1 MAHKFQNIINAN
13 EDDQLLLLD
22 FSEKADDSLVRLE
35 LKPYIQPFEQILA
48 RAELAGLLTDVSID
62 DPFDKFAKGS
72 EELPTK
78 MDVEF
83 LKKRLTYWQKLGR
96 AALKPTLQV
105 LYESSGYSTNN
116 GDSLPKNRR
125 LRYGPHDIHEYRGK
139 FFPQLVKSL
148 INFSGIPEGSVVI
161 DPFCGSGTTNCE
173 TRALGMESIGIDLNP
188 LSVLI
193 SRVKSGILQIE
204 PDELQEQTK
213 KFLSQLH
220 PSRATS
226 VTTRWTECDLNYLN
240 RWFDERAI
248 KEMSI
253 ILDVIDQND
262 QCIISDWWRVCL
274 SNIIRRVSWQRETD
288 LRVRKDVKDYSGGDA
303 TWLFKQ
309 EVRRQLMKIV
319 PYLNILQETIKPSD
333 MPSFDIREGDVRHI
347 HEILESKLNKCD
359 LLITS
364 PPYAMALPYIDTDR
378 LSLIVLGLLPRKEH
392 RRRELLMAGN
402 REILESQRQGL
413 WKEYQ
418 ERRLEL
424 PDVIH
429 EFIDKLANS
438 YHNGGVGFR
447 RRNLPAL
454 LSKYFLDM
462 LDVMQSSIK
471 MMRPESY
478 AFFVVGNNS
487 TCINGENVEIPTD
500 KFLWEIGKK
509 SGWHQVKMIDMELL
523 PSRDIFCKNRGTA
536 ENILVFT
543 STLKRTSIYSHSNHH
558 KYEVDNS
565 EWDFAEDDTQ
575 EHLHTLHPY
584 PARFIPQIPRKA
596 ILEYSVEG
604 DVVFDPFCGC
614 GTTLLESIL
623 LGRSAIGVDNNEVAC
638 LISRAKVASYSKEHI
653 QALQEFAIDLYKRL
667 PKSGD
672 DLWVPDYEN
681 INYWFDEVAI
691 KDLSRARAAIDE
703 LSDPLRTFALAVF
716 SAIIVRAS
724 YQDSD
729 TRYSRVK
736 KTYIPGSAIGWFQS
750 KLFDNIGRLKEVLDK
765 PKANV
770 QVHLADAR
778 NISFMDEST
787 VDLIVTSPPYLNAY
801 DYHKYHRHRLHWI
814 NADVRFARDE
824 EIGKHDV
831 FTRPGAKPTPYFDD
845 ITKCFKE
852 WERILRKDGKALIVI
867 GDAIVSGESVPVAD
881 RFIEIMGSLNL
892 ELEKR
897 WIRRLQKEKK
907 SFNRNS
913 RIDRE
918 HVLLFKKH

>member
-1 MAHKFQNIINAN
+1 M
-13 EDDQLLLLD
+13 
-22 FSEKADDSLVRLE
+22 
-35 LKPYIQPFEQILA
+35 
-48 RAELAGLLTDVSID
+48 
-62 DPFDKFAKGS
+62 
-72 EELPTK
+72 
-78 MDVEF
+78 
-83 LKKRLTYWQKLGR
+83 
-96 AALKPTLQV
+96 
-105 LYESSGYSTNN
+105 
-116 GDSLPKNRR
+116 
-125 LRYGPHDIHEYRGK
+125 
-139 FFPQLVKSL
+139 

-161 DPFCGSGTTNCE
+161 DSFCGSGTTNCE
-173 TRALGMESIGIDLNP
+173 ARALGMESIGLDLNP

-204 PDELQEQTK
+204 PDKLQEQTK
-213 KFLSQLH
+213 KLLSQLH

-226 VTTRWTECDLNYLN
+226 VTTRWTEEDLCYLN

-248 KEMSI
+248 NEISI
-253 ILDVIDQND
+253 ILDIIDQND
-262 QCIISDWWRVCL
+262 QCIVSDWWRICL
-274 SNIIRRVSWQRETD
+274 SNIIRRVSWQKETD
-288 LRVRKDVKDYSGGDA
+288 LRVRKDVKDYSEGDA
-303 TWLFKQ
+303 IWLFKQ
-309 EVRRQLMKIV
+309 EVRRQLMKMA
-319 PYLNILQETIKPSD
+319 PYLNILQETIKPVT
-333 MPSFDIREGDVRHI
+333 MPSFDIQEGDVRHI
-347 HEILESKLNKCD
+347 HRILESKLNKCN

-392 RRRELLMAGN
+392 RHRELLMAGN

-424 PDVIH
+424 PDAVH
-429 EFIDKLANS
+429 EFIDKIAHS
-438 YHNGGVGFR
+438 YHNGDVGFR

-462 LDVMQSSIK
+462 SDAMRSSIK
-471 MMRPESY
+471 IMRPDSY

-509 SGWHQVKMIDMELL
+509 AGWHQVKMIDMELL

-614 GTTLLESIL
+614 GTTLLESIIQ
-623 LGRSAIGVDNNEVAC
+623 GRSAIGVDNNEVAC
-638 LISRAKVASYSKEHI
+638 LISRAKIASYSKEHI

-672 DLWVPDYEN
+672 DLWIPDYEN
-681 INYWFDEVAI
+681 INYWFDEAAI
-691 KDLSRARAAIDE
+691 NDLSRVRAAIDE

-724 YQDSD
+724 YQSSD

-736 KTYIPGSAIGWFQS
+736 KNYVSGSVIEWFQT
-750 KLFDNIGRLKEVLDK
+750 KLFDAIGRLKEVPNK
-765 PKANV
+765 SKANA

-778 NISFMDEST
+778 NLIFMDESS
-787 VDLIVTSPPYLNAY
+787 VNLIVTSPPYLNAY

-814 NADVRFARDE
+814 DADVRFARDE

-831 FTRPGAKPTPYFDD
+831 FTRPGAKPDLYFEDM
-845 ITKCFKE
+845 TKCFKE
-852 WERILRKDGKALIVI
+852 WERILRKGGKVLIVI

-918 HVLLFKKH
+918 HVLLFKKR